1 LCNVYFA
8 LYCVS
13 NFCTCMIFTVVRS
26 ITQCMNAMDIQQF
39 YDRVQL
45 HKCTYAYTCIV
56 CGWNER

>member
-13 NFCTCMIFTVVRS
+13 NFCTCMIFTIVRS

-39 YDRVQL
+39 YGLVQL
-45 HKCTYAYTCIV
+45 HKRTYAYTCIV
-56 CGWNER
+56 CGWNGH